1 MTDNRGNEA
10 SLKLKTAR
18 TLKWNTIDRLASQ
31 VLYGVVGVVLAN
43 VLSQEDFGLVGAL
56 LVFQA
61 FAIIF
66 ADSGFGAALLQ
77 QKNPTEEDYST
88 VFWFNL
94 VVSVAIYILLWFG
107 APLIADIFQGDR
119 RLIPLSKAMFLT
131 FVLNALAI
139 VQINRLMKRMDV
151 KMIAVSNLAGQVA
164 GGGAGIA
171 LALFGYGAWA
181 LVWQSVIMAGVKTGI
196 LWATGG
202 WRPMWIW
209 SRDSFRKIWRIGF
222 SVFSSTM
229 LNTIFL
235 NIYSFVIGAAYSL
248 RSLGVY
254 TQADKWSKMG
264 SASLSQ
270 VLTASFVP
278 VLSRVQ
284 DNAEDFRRYVR
295 KINRF
300 TGFIVFPAMI
310 GLAAVGSNLFHSLF
324 GEKWDAA
331 IILFQILVI
340 RGIFVVLVS
349 LYSNY
354 MLAKGY
360 GKRLFMIEIIKD
372 GAIAVAI
379 LATIFEGSVDLL
391 VWGQLW
397 ASVAAWIVIVV
408 MTSRAIGYSL
418 RGMVGDL
425 VPFLGAALLMWSA
438 CYGVETL
445 WEQCRE
451 RVTGVVEVSSE
462 GNASAAEVMISD
474 TDGAT
479 DASGGSASVAEGTV
493 AEVAST
499 GRASAA
505 EAAVAEVASTGRTSV
520 AETKGVHVSEVGGAE
535 VISSGRTSVVEAEGV
550 HVSEMGSGEVIF
562 TGSTSVAEAEGVH
575 VSEMEGAE
583 AYKADDA
590 STVEIRGVEVAK
602 TVDSPIA
609 KIRGTIVGIDMR
621 IVSGLIMILQVI
633 VGGGCYLLIAKLCHF
648 PELYEAT
655 NYIFGRFR
663 KRA

>member
-151 KMIAVSNLAGQVA
+151 KMIAVSNLVGQVA
-164 GGGAGIA
+164 GGGTGIA
-171 LALFGYGAWA
+171 LALIGYGAWA

-310 GLAAVGSNLFHSLF
+310 GLASVGSNLFHSLF

-438 CYGVETL
+438 CYGVEAL
-445 WEQCRE
+445 WAQCRE
-451 RVTGVVEVSSE
+451 SVTGVEEISSA
-462 GNASAAEVMISD
+462 GNASAAVVMISD
-474 TDGAT
+474 TGGAE
-479 DASGGSASVAEGTV
+479 SASVASEAAV

-505 EAAVAEVASTGRTSV
+505 EAAVAEVASTGRTSL
-520 AETKGVHVSEVGGAE
+520 AETK
-535 VISSGRTSVVEAEGV
+535 GV
-550 HVSEMGSGEVIF
+550 HVSEMGSGEVIS

-575 VSEMEGAE
+575 VSEVEGAE

-590 STVEIRGVEVAK
+590 STVEIRGAEVAK
-602 TVDSPIA
+602 TVDSPIE

-633 VGGGCYLLIAKLCHF
+633 VGGACYLLIAKLCHF
-648 PELYEAT
+648 PEFYEAA